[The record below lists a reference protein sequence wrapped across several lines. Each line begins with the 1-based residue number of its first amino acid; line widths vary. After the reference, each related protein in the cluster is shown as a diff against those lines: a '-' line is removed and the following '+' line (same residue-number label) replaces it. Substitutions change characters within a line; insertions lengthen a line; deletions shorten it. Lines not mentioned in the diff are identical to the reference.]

1 MTIPSISRKVLLGIS
16 LLFLLAGGCKDREEP
31 APPEEPP
38 AVRKRVE
45 VPKPPSLQVVKP
57 WDIEPA
63 APFGKEGPPKPKT
76 PEAPTPKLAEVKP
89 PVEEKAPTPK
99 QPEPAPP
106 AVEKAPAPKP
116 AEVKPPVEKKAPT
129 PEVAVAPKE
138 VAEKPAKKAEVVAD
152 AKSERPSAP
161 AVETP
166 PAGTYTVT
174 LASFKTKE
182 RADHYLDKLKKI
194 GIDAY
199 VWEVD
204 LPEKGKW
211 YRVSVGR
218 FPTLEEAKNYKEELK
233 QKGISNTYIVKVTE

>member
-1 MTIPSISRKVLLGIS
+1 MS

-31 APPEEPP
+31 APPQEPP
-38 AVRKRVE
+38 AVRKQVK
-45 VPKPPSLQVVKP
+45 VPKPPPLQVVKP

-63 APFGKEGPPKPKT
+63 APIGEEGPPKPKA

-89 PVEEKAPTPK
+89 PVE
-99 QPEPAPP
+99 
-106 AVEKAPAPKP
+106 EKAPAPKP

-129 PEVAVAPKE
+129 PEVTVAPKE
-138 VAEKPAKKAEVVAD
+138 VAEKPARKAEVVAD

-161 AVETP
+161 ALETP
-166 PAGTYTVT
+166 AAGTYTVT
-174 LASFKTKE
+174 LASFKPKE
-182 RADHYLDKLKKI
+182 RADRYLDKLKKI

-211 YRVSVGR
+211 YRVSVGH
-218 FPTLEEAKNYKEELK
+218 FPTLDEAKNYKEELK